1 MTSRIISLLQWIV
14 WPLLATFTVAC
25 SKTPPAAGSEGR
37 EAAVYT
43 SFEPTT
49 WMAERIS
56 GGLVPV
62 VCPVPEGTDPISWQ
76 PDRGALAAYQRAA
89 LVVLNGAGYEQ
100 WAKGASLPPS
110 RVVEASAGF
119 EPEWLTYPEATAHSH
134 GGSGMH
140 THTGL
145 DGHTWLDPLLA
156 REEAR
161 AVLAGM
167 CRAFPQHAAEL
178 RANARGVEADL
189 DALHAALEAL
199 APRLRAAHVL
209 ASHPAYGYLARRYG
223 FSVKTIALDPEGEIG
238 AEESA
243 ALAAEVRPGVRNLLL
258 WEVEPSRAAAGVPA
272 GLASVL
278 FSPAELLSPA
288 ERAAGQDFLSV
299 MRDNVARLERAL
311 GP

>member
-1 MTSRIISLLQWIV
+1 MTPRPFLVQWLV
-14 WPLLATFTVAC
+14 CPLLALVTGAC
-25 SKTPPAAGSEGR
+25 GEPPPAAAAQGLE
-37 EAAVYT
+37 EAVYT

-62 VCPVPEGTDPISWQ
+62 VCPVPEGTDPIFWQ
-76 PDRGALAAYQRAA
+76 PDRAALAAYQRAA

-100 WAKGASLPPS
+100 WAAGASLPPS
-110 RVVEASAGF
+110 RVVEAAAGF
-119 EPEWLTYPEATAHSH
+119 EPEWLRYPEAVAHSH

-140 THTGL
+140 THSGL
-145 DGHTWLDPLLA
+145 DGHTWLDPLQA

-167 CRAFPQHAAEL
+167 CRAFPQHDAAL
-178 RANARGVEADL
+178 RANARGAEADL
-189 DALHAALEAL
+189 EALHAALEAL

-209 ASHPAYGYLARRYG
+209 ASHPAYNYLARRYG
-223 FSVKTIALDPEGEIG
+223 FAVKSITLDPEAKLS

-243 ALAAEVRPGVRNLLL
+243 ALAAEVRPDVRNLLL
-258 WEVEPSRAAAGVPA
+258 WEVEPTEAAAGVPA